1 MKKTIIYIFFT
12 IFSVSTLNAQNNAE
26 SQSKITNQEI
36 LETEGLK
43 KNSSCEKKCKK
54 SKKSN
59 KEISREIRSIR
70 KSISKGDITAE
81 EGDSLIKSLREESS
95 SDKSCSKKELSKSSC
110 SKDKSKNKS
119 CSKDKSNNKSC
130 CKKVSS
136 DKKEECPYSGK

>member
-1 MKKTIIYIFFT
+1 MFFFGYIYL
-12 IFSVSTLNAQNNAE
+12 LNAQNNSE
-26 SQSKITNQEI
+26 SQSKITNQEV

-43 KNSSCEKKCKK
+43 KNSSCEKK

-59 KEISREIRSIR
+59 KEISREIRSIK

-81 EGDSLIKSLREESS
+81 EGDNLIKSLRQESS
-95 SDKSCSKKELSKSSC
+95 SDKSCCKKVSSKSSC
-110 SKDKSKNKS
+110 SKDKSK
-119 CSKDKSNNKSC
+119 NKSC

>member
-12 IFSVSTLNAQNNAE
+12 IFSVTTLNAQNNSE

-43 KNSSCEKKCKK
+43 KNSSCEKK

-81 EGDSLIKSLREESS
+81 EGDNLIKSLRKESS
-95 SDKSCSKKELSKSSC
+95 SDKSCCKKVSSKSSCSKDKSKSKSSC

-119 CSKDKSNNKSC
+119 CCN
-130 CKKVSS
+130 KVSS